1 MTDAKLLIDDV
12 LRPAV
17 QLERHL
23 PDPPPVVWKALTER
37 ERLRSW
43 FPCDVAVSGGRWE
56 PGAAITFT
64 FPPEVADMTLTGQVL
79 EVDEPNLLVFTWG
92 EETLRFELSPDD
104 GGTRLVLIDKLPAD
118 AAARNAAGWDIC
130 LDLLAG
136 LAADPD
142 AWKPRFDAY
151 AAEFEPAIGPQ
162 AGPPAEYKGNRS
174 DLADAAPLLQRWM
187 RCLAG
192 RRQGR

>member
-23 PDPPPVVWKALTER
+23 PDPPPIVWQALTER

-64 FPPEVADMTLTGQVL
+64 FPPDS
-79 EVDEPNLLVFTWG
+79 LLQAGIFT
-92 EETLRFELSPDD
+92 
-104 GGTRLVLIDKLPAD
+104 LVLTILASVGPA
-118 AAARNAAGWDIC
+118 
-130 LDLLAG
+130 
-136 LAADPD
+136 
-142 AWKPRFDAY
+142 
-151 AAEFEPAIGPQ
+151 
-162 AGPPAEYKGNRS
+162 
-174 DLADAAPLLQRWM
+174 
-187 RCLAG
+187 
-192 RRQGR
+192 